1 MRPELKY
8 GLIGGAAII
17 LWELGEYLMG
27 FHDVKIK
34 WMPLIGLVAI
44 FVPFIVL
51 FFGILEKRKSMPG
64 RFMTLREGI
73 KAGLIMAILMASISG
88 AFFYIYTVAINPN
101 YLENRT
107 EFVRKSMYDKLIA
120 SNRAESPE
128 QARRVSIESSPIP
141 THVGGAMYYVML
153 RTSIGL
159 MLSVLVSVVLRAN
172 PPEGYREAL
181 EAKENIDSIGEE
193 EDDDES

>member
-27 FHDVKIK
+27 FHDVRIR
-34 WMPLIGLVAI
+34 WMPLMGLIAI
-44 FVPFIVL
+44 FVPFVVL

-101 YLENRT
+101 YIENRT
-107 EFVRKSMYDKLIA
+107 EFMRKAMYDKLIA

-128 QARRVSIESSPIP
+128 QARRVSIESTP
-141 THVGGAMYYVML
+141 TPSHAGGAMYYVML

-159 MLSVLVSVVLRAN
+159 MLSVLVSVVLKAN
-172 PPEGYREAL
+172 PPEGFREAL
-181 EAKENIDSIGEE
+181 EAREEE
-193 EDDDES
+193 EDDDEEDEAV